1 MQSRFGILVYKYKY
15 KVTLLVTVSILLIQI
30 NYLINNNNLEAMGS
44 FFSEQKQ
51 PMLTYQNNDF
61 NFKIDYPSNWERSV
75 KINNEIIFI
84 SPKDK
89 DSVSSPAGSVIKVV
103 PLQSKNVSVGSIY
116 NALLSQLKKDY
127 KDFKLESSGMVTIDG
142 KNAKQLVFTA
152 TDSKFQNRKA
162 LQIITMDKGN
172 IFILTYKAL
181 YDKFSDY
188 EKTIN
193 EMISSFK
200 FLSK

>member
-1 MQSRFGILVYKYKY
+1 MQNKHGILFCKYKY
-15 KVTLLVTVSILLIQI
+15 KVPLLITVSILLIHI
-30 NYLINNNNLEAMGS
+30 NYLVNNNNPEALG
-44 FFSEQKQ
+44 FFHSEQKQ
-51 PMLTYQNNDF
+51 SMLTYQNNNF

-75 KINNEIIFI
+75 TINNEIVFI

-89 DSVSSPAGSVIKVV
+89 DLVSSPAGLVIKVV
-103 PLQSKNVSVGSIY
+103 PLQSKNVSVGSVY

-127 KDFKLESSGMVTIDG
+127 KDFKLESTGQVTIDS
-142 KNAKQLVFTA
+142 NISKQLVFTA

-162 LQIITMDKGN
+162 LQIVTMDKSN
-172 IFILTYKAL
+172 IFIITYKASI
-181 YDKFSDY
+181 DKFSNY
-188 EKTIN
+188 EKIIN